1 MSLSAFSIFL
11 QLGIF
16 QENYIII
23 IRFKKHIAEAQSR
36 GRIRPLAN
44 SQKPAAT
51 YVSLLV
57 PHAYFASQHRPHR
70 YRPFHRK
77 QYPVTVMRNL

>member
-1 MSLSAFSIFL
+1 MSPFLIFL
-11 QLGIF
+11 HLGIS

-23 IRFKKHIAEAQSR
+23 IRFKKHIAEAQISE
-36 GRIRPLAN
+36 RIRPIAN
-44 SQKPAAT
+44 SQKSVAT
-51 YVSLLV
+51 YASLLV

-77 QYPVTVMRNL
+77 QYPITVMRNL